1 MLPRIEQVEHL
12 QRHAITPVA
21 HAAGARATKRTARQ
35 WQPPR
40 CSTDMRDYRE
50 STSDQAN
57 RKFLELFLR
66 LIQLPLA
73 ECHWHCQWR
82 PLVVTKLLKSSVHFY
97 CYLITRGVPHHNN
110 VLYHFNNMFLLLN
123 IITFFLCL
131 FTYTSSFQFI
141 PCPLSPTSSP
151 SELLAGSASLL
162 ASGDAASARTCLLI
176 GKAPLADIAIA
187 QLAALT
193 REISLS
199 PQRDLP
205 SHSTFTNTWNELM
218 ELMEK
223 LKIFTL
229 SELNELNTPLNVFVL
244 HGQLS
249 CLQDRASAL
258 DSLMTALHE
267 RENPFIRELV
277 ARIALGR
284 GDAVA
289 ALSHSTLAVSKL
301 QPGVASHTC
310 GPLLI
315 LQLQAAAMLEGS
327 VGFTN
332 TTATTSSTTTTSI
345 SSSSRS
351 SSKTLPES
359 YAAFLA
365 VRKLI
370 RLSFKEAHEKFTHD
384 DPMGKRSVDND
395 DDDDEEEE
403 ELEGKGLIN
412 IRENGITST
421 TSNVIA
427 QALARTD
434 AAWLRAAQSPHIAA
448 SFRAD
453 GYVVLRRLLPPEYFR
468 ALTVRVKSLFIVG
481 GRGEGRIA
489 DDLPQ
494 HRQTLWNDEL
504 SLYVG
509 LRLVPIMSA
518 LVGRPVV
525 SVYTF
530 AIRYEEG
537 GVLHP
542 HKDRQQ
548 NSISV
553 SLNIGLE
560 PEDAEPWPLW
570 VSPVNETEAGGI
582 PIALRSN
589 DALLYGGVEHTHF
602 RHTLRAPN
610 GSVAPSSS
618 LQVIFGFREI
628 NQAHCNSQ

>member
-1 MLPRIEQVEHL
+1 
-12 QRHAITPVA
+12 
-21 HAAGARATKRTARQ
+21 
-35 WQPPR
+35 
-40 CSTDMRDYRE
+40 
-50 STSDQAN
+50 
-57 RKFLELFLR
+57 
-66 LIQLPLA
+66 
-73 ECHWHCQWR
+73 
-82 PLVVTKLLKSSVHFY
+82 
-97 CYLITRGVPHHNN
+97 
-110 VLYHFNNMFLLLN
+110 MFLLLN
-123 IITFFLCL
+123 VITTFFLCL
-131 FTYTSSFQFI
+131 FTYTSSFQFV

-199 PQRDLP
+199 PQRDRP

-249 CLQDRASAL
+249 CLQDRTSAV

-301 QPGVASHTC
+301 QQGAASHTC
-310 GPLLI
+310 GPILI

-332 TTATTSSTTTTSI
+332 TTVTTTTTATSI
-345 SSSSRS
+345 SSSSSSSSSIS

-370 RLSFKEAHEKFTHD
+370 RLSFKEAHEKFTDD
-384 DPMGKRSVDND
+384 DPMGKRSVDYD
-395 DDDDEEEE
+395 DDDDDEKEEEEE

-421 TSNVIA
+421 NVIA
-427 QALARTD
+427 HALARTD

-504 SLYVG
+504 SLFVG

-602 RHTLRAPN
+602 RHPLRAPN
-610 GSVAPSSS
+610 GSGTPSSS
-618 LQVIFGFREI
+618 IQVIFGFREI